1 MTELASLT
9 SWSGAVLRSVF
20 GSHDSSPV
28 AGASRVTRWRPASS
42 WSLSFSTSFV
52 TLSPPADS
60 LTRSPL
66 TMTRTLDWSLVPTRA
81 GWHSHNAGLQRP
93 FPWSKRSPVPQ
104 SQFPLAFSSS
114 CLLEINRLLKSVN
127 ELVGVLTLVVSR
139 RCQADLTVSQGHA
152 VGPFDG
158 SS

>member
-20 GSHDSSPV
+20 GSHDSSPG
-28 AGASRVTRWRPASS
+28 AGASRVTRWRPAWS
-42 WSLSFSTSFV
+42 WSLAFSTSSV
-52 TLSPPADS
+52 TPPADS

-66 TMTRTLDWSLVPTRA
+66 TMTRTPDWSLVPTRA
-81 GWHSHNAGLQRP
+81 GWHSHNAELQRP

-127 ELVGVLTLVVSR
+127 ELIGVLTLVVSR

-152 VGPFDG
+152 VGSFDG